1 MSIKNTS
8 KDVKR
13 LRGKELMLS
22 NCGAREDSWESLGL
36 QRDQTILQEINPEYS
51 LEGLMLKL
59 QYFRHQTGTAHW
71 LEKILLLGK
80 TENRKRSGQQKMRW
94 LDGIIDSRDMSL
106 SRLREIVKDREAWCA
121 AVHGIAKSL
130 TRLSNWT
137 ATITNASENAL
148 QAVEYMSSGER
159 LGPEMQ
165 IWTSWDI
172 NNNWSQKT

>member
-1 MSIKNTS
+1 M
-8 KDVKR
+8 
-13 LRGKELMLS
+13 
-22 NCGAREDSWESLGL
+22 
-36 QRDQTILQEINPEYS
+36 
-51 LEGLMLKL
+51 
-59 QYFRHQTGTAHW
+59 
-71 LEKILLLGK
+71 LEKTLESPLDCNEIKQSYRKSTLNIHWKDWCWSSNTFTTRWEQPTDWKRFCCWERLKTGK
-80 TENRKRSGQQKMRW
+80 GRGQQKMRW
-94 LDGIIDSRDMSL
+94 LDGIINSRDMSL
-106 SRLREIVKDREAWCA
+106 SRLQEIVKDREAWRA

-172 NNNWSQKT
+172 NNNWSQKI